1 MRRVRHTRICHYPL
15 TLKELTKYLPAEADP
30 GKWKETILRLEST
43 ATAINLSKAEAKDI
57 EKLFDIEKKLD
68 GLEVR
73 QQSRVLWVEFTVWP
87 TSPSHSLAKCYT
99 TQTQIAL
106 AGRKLVLEG
115 PLKIKKKQVKD
126 GHVYLF
132 KYGLGL
138 GLMFTHRPIA
148 QVQLPLNGLFVAYV
162 SDALVLSKTAGPKA
176 SFAGFA
182 ALNKCV
188 VRILED
194 FDSTPPPF

>member
-73 QQSRVLWVEFTVWP
+73 QQSRVLWVNQLMVCGRP
-87 TSPSHSLAKCYT
+87 PPQISLAKCYT

-138 GLMFTHRPIA
+138 ASTRLLKLS
-148 QVQLPLNGLFVAYV
+148 LPLTVHMWCMAVTRWCSPRQLAPRPL
-162 SDALVLSKTAGPKA
+162 SRASPRSTSALSAFSKT
-176 SFAGFA
+176 
-182 ALNKCV
+182 LT
-188 VRILED
+188 VR
-194 FDSTPPPF
+194 PPPFF

>member
-1 MRRVRHTRICHYPL
+1 MPRLRHTRICHYPL

-73 QQSRVLWVEFTVWP
+73 QQSRVLWVEFTVLP
-87 TSPSHSLAKCYT
+87 TSPLSLAKCCT

-132 KYGLGL
+132 KYGIGPALV
-138 GLMFTHRPIA
+138 FTHRPDCKFSS
-148 QVQLPLNGLFVAYV
+148 P
-162 SDALVLSKTAGPKA
+162 
-176 SFAGFA
+176 
-182 ALNKCV
+182 
-188 VRILED
+188 
-194 FDSTPPPF
+194 

>member
-73 QQSRVLWVEFTVWP
+73 QEKLCFVGQSTDGVWP
-87 TSPSHSLAKCYT
+87 TPPQSHLQNA
-99 TQTQIAL
+99 TQ
-106 AGRKLVLEG
+106 
-115 PLKIKKKQVKD
+115 
-126 GHVYLF
+126 
-132 KYGLGL
+132 
-138 GLMFTHRPIA
+138 HRPRSRW
-148 QVQLPLNGLFVAYV
+148 PVA
-162 SDALVLSKTAGPKA
+162 SW
-176 SFAGFA
+176 
-182 ALNKCV
+182 CWR
-188 VRILED
+188 VR
-194 FDSTPPPF
+194 